1 MRVWRVNLN
10 HTLLC
15 YYKSL
20 HYTICY
26 RLLLILVYDNF
37 SLLILLSMTLSTI
50 YFTNVLLLYIYF
62 LLIDYYYYYYYC
74 RKMMI
79 IILILIYHY
88 YYYEIIIIISIV
100 YFLTSFVIITTSPQL
115 LFRIALASAARRSTR
130 RLEAAAGCANEPDF
144 ILTCTFVLPLFVL
157 VSAVTRRLRG
167 ATSTI
172 GSSQRD
178 GGISPLPAMSFIVQ
192 IFSLLYTYRYIVTL
206 CNVDCGGG
214 HYCASPYHY
223 CTFLMFLLNKCEHAE
238 NTQYHVF
245 CIFAHIILPPSL
257 P

>member
-1 MRVWRVNLN
+1 
-10 HTLLC
+10 
-15 YYKSL
+15 
-20 HYTICY
+20 
-26 RLLLILVYDNF
+26 
-37 SLLILLSMTLSTI
+37 
-50 YFTNVLLLYIYF
+50 
-62 LLIDYYYYYYYC
+62 
-74 RKMMI
+74 MI

-88 YYYEIIIIISIV
+88 YYEIIIIIITIV
-100 YFLTSFVIITTSPQL
+100 YIYFLPSFVIITTSPHSYFFESLSRPPPADRRGVSKLPL
-115 LFRIALASAARRSTR
+115 LRQRAWLYTY
-130 RLEAAAGCANEPDF
+130 
-144 ILTCTFVLPLFVL
+144 TFVLLLFVL

-238 NTQYHVF
+238 NTVPEYFLSFCTSYHPFHQPRLLFNQF
-245 CIFAHIILPPSL
+245 CHLLRMTCIITNFILIFKRELENISRVVCTRMKRA
-257 P
+257 